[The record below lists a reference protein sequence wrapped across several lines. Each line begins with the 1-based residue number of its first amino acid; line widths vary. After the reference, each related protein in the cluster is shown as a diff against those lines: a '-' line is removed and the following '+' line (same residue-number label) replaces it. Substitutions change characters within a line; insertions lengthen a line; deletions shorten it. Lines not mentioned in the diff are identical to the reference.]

1 MEKPKKCKNCN
12 SVNINNFC
20 SDCGQKVYEKRFTIK
35 SFITDLLAVFNLER
49 GFFYTAKML
58 LIRPGQVTNDYLRGK
73 TKPYVNP
80 LKYLL
85 IIGGVYAFLILYLN
99 IFDTGLEAI
108 TNLKPNESLQTN
120 SEEVLQ
126 LQNQWLNYY
135 RKIINFIPLLMVPF
149 ISMVTKWFYKSKHL
163 FYGEHLIINSYLFVQ
178 SFLILI
184 VLTPLVLIF
193 PSLTS
198 YFPIITVIVIFIYLS
213 YAFKG
218 AYNVTPVKSFL
229 GTVFSLL
236 VGYLLFILFVLLI
249 IFLIVVIIILTK

>member
-1 MEKPKKCKNCN
+1 MEKTKICKNCN

-20 SDCGQKVYEKRFTIK
+20 SDCGQKIYDKRFTIK
-35 SFITDLLAVFNLER
+35 SFIMDLLAVFNLER
-49 GFFYTAKML
+49 GFLYTAKML

-85 IIGGVYAFLILYLN
+85 IIGGIYAFLILYLN
-99 IFDTGLEAI
+99 IFDTGLEAM
-108 TNLKPNESLQTN
+108 TTLQPKETLQNN
-120 SEEVLQ
+120 SQEVIR
-126 LQNQWLNYY
+126 LQNQWLNFY

-149 ISMVTKWFYKSKHL
+149 ISMITKWFYKSKHL
-163 FYGEHLIINSYLFVQ
+163 FYGEHLIINSFLFVQ

-198 YFPIITVIVIFIYLS
+198 YFPIITVIVIFTYLS
-213 YAFKG
+213 YSYKG
-218 AYNVTPVKSFL
+218 AFGVTPAKSFW

-236 VGYLLFILFVLLI
+236 IGYLLFLLFVIFI
-249 IFLIVVIIILTK
+249 IFLIIIIIILTK